1 MAKQEEKQFK
11 YDVSIWDH
19 EYEEYEKEWKWT
31 IDGNKIKRTDL
42 EKAANFQ
49 DATQKQKWNRD
60 VQIQTLEYKTSV
72 EAFNRSEKN
81 YERQLA
87 FNNLAAAQAFETE
100 RAQYEELKAEA
111 SFDKQ
116 DELIKTLQSE
126 GAARAQGISGRSAS
140 KAASSILAQEGRNI
154 AILNESMLNA
164 NKQHM
169 QNLAKI
175 ATDKYGADMNAYAK
189 RLLKPS
195 RPPAVPM
202 PFKTPVA
209 FLQDPLKR
217 DKPPKPIKGAAAK
230 GMGTLGKIGQVLGI
244 AASVASLF
252 SFSDDRLKYDI
263 TRVGTSKKGIPK
275 YTFKYRQDGKHGP
288 TYIGTSA
295 QDLIKMGRE
304 DAVVQKE
311 KGGFYMV
318 DYSKIDVN
326 FEQIS

>member
-1 MAKQEEKQFK
+1 MSQADKQHK
-11 YDVSIWDH
+11 YDISIWDH
-19 EYEEYEKEWKWT
+19 EYEEYENEWKWT

-49 DATQKQKWNRD
+49 DATRKQKWNRD
-60 VQIQTLEYKTSV
+60 VQIQNLEYKTSV

-81 YERQLA
+81 YEKQLA
-87 FNNLAAAQAFETE
+87 FNNMAAAQAFETE

-126 GAARAQGISGRSAS
+126 GAARAQGMSGRSAA

-164 NKQHM
+164 NKQPM
-169 QNLAKI
+169 QNLSKI

-209 FLQDPLKR
+209 FIQDPLKR
-217 DKPPKPIKGAAAK
+217 KKPPRPIKGATAK

-244 AASVASLF
+244 VASVAGIF
-252 SFSDDRLKYDI
+252 SSDDKLKYNI
-263 TRVGTSKKGIPK
+263 TRVGTSKSGIPK

-311 KGGFYMV
+311 KDGFYMV